1 MARGRTSPFIIFLS
15 PAEQAQ
21 LEHWLR
27 STTIQAGLA
36 KRARIVLLRTQ
47 GLALS
52 EIGRRLA
59 VGRRIVRKWLKR
71 FLNQRVAGLS
81 DQSGRG
87 RQPVFSPRGG
97 RASGQ
102 AGLRAAG

>member
-1 MARGRTSPFIIFLS
+1 MARGRTSPCLVFLS
-15 PAEQAQ
+15 PTERGQ
-21 LEHWLR
+21 LEHWQR

-36 KRARIVLLRTQ
+36 KRASIILWRAE

-52 EIGRRLA
+52 AIARRLA

-71 FLNQRVAGLS
+71 FLNQRMAGLT
-81 DQSGRG
+81 DKAGRG

-97 RASGQ
+97 GVSGQ
-102 AGLRAAG
+102 DGL

>member
-1 MARGRTSPFIIFLS
+1 MARGRTSPFMIVLS

-21 LEHWLR
+21 LEHWQR

-36 KRARIVLLRTQ
+36 KRARLVLWRAQ

-59 VGRRIVRKWLKR
+59 VRRRIVRLGLKR
-71 FLNQRVAGLS
+71 FLNQRVAGWS
-81 DQSGRG
+81 AQPGRG
-87 RQPVFSPRGG
+87 RQPVFSP
-97 RASGQ
+97 
-102 AGLRAAG
+102 